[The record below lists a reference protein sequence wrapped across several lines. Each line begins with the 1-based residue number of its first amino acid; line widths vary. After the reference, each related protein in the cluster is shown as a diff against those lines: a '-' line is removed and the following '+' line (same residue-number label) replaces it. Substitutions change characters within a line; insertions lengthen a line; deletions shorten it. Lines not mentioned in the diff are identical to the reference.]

1 VGRANYDRFRREEL
15 PAVITEIRIFAD
27 SMRIHEKRPGE
38 NGGRPCA
45 SRRDLLKSFLF
56 LEKAR
61 VPFPESKGWLTEFQ
75 DLLGLEHVYCARTL
89 YKYRSAPGI
98 TQLLDRAINVSAQ
111 PLWQKETIAGIDASG
126 IPRLKGE
133 NWSADREKPERHD
146 LYDKL
151 HILIGTKTGV
161 IAAARTTFGNW
172 HDAPQFVPLLQA
184 VEAWEHVEVI
194 TADAGN
200 ISRVNCEAVKER
212 GATPYIDPKENAV
225 LRSKPS
231 DAYEAMVSFE
241 RHFPNRWHERY
252 RWRTKLESMFHAIKA
267 AMVEGVR
274 GKSATS
280 RRNQIL
286 SRCVVHNL
294 RMTVLDRYG
303 E

>member
-1 VGRANYDRFRREEL
+1 MR
-15 PAVITEIRIFAD
+15 EIRTFAD
-27 SMRIHEKRPGE
+27 SMRIHEKAPRPE
-38 NGGRPCA
+38 GGRPPA
-45 SRRDLLKSFLF
+45 SRRDLLKSYLF

-61 VPFPESKGWLTEFQ
+61 VPVLESRGWLTEFK
-75 DLLGLEHVYCARTL
+75 DDLGLEHVYCVRTL
-89 YKYRSAPGI
+89 YNYRGDRGI
-98 TQLLDRAINVSAQ
+98 TQLLSRAVNVSAE
-111 PLWQKETIAGIDASG
+111 PLWQKESIAGIDSSG

-151 HILIGTKTGV
+151 HILVGTKTGV
-161 IAAARTTFGNW
+161 IAAAWTTFGNW
-172 HDAPQFVPLLQA
+172 HDSPQFVPLVEA
-184 VEAWEHVEVI
+184 VESWGGIKAL

-200 ISRVNCEAVKER
+200 VSRANCQAARAR
-212 GATPYIDPKENAV
+212 GVTPYIDPKENAV
-225 LRSKPS
+225 LRSQPG
-231 DAYEAMVSFE
+231 DAYEAMVSFA
-241 RHFPNRWHERY
+241 RHFPNRWKETY

-274 GKSATS
+274 GRSATS

-286 SRCVVHNL
+286 ARCVVHNL